1 MNLETHCQ
9 HTQGTCLMTW
19 ILIALGSVAGLI
31 ALVVIVGLLL
41 PQNHSASRTAR
52 FKQPPGAIWA
62 VITDHANEPSWRSD
76 ISKKERVEDRQGRA
90 AWCET
95 SKRGERMTFESIAL
109 DPPRKMVTRIADDN
123 LPFGGT
129 WTWDL
134 QPVPGDNAACTL
146 TITEDGEI
154 YNPVFRF
161 VARFIIG
168 YRGTMD
174 AYLKALSAKCGH
186 SPDFVE

>member
-1 MNLETHCQ
+1 MIWLYVILGSLAT
-9 HTQGTCLMTW
+9 
-19 ILIALGSVAGLI
+19 LIAF
-31 ALVVIVGLLL
+31 VVIVGLLL
-41 PQNHSASRTAR
+41 PQNHSSLRTAR
-52 FKQPPGAIWA
+52 FRQAPESIWA
-62 VITDHANEPSWRSD
+62 AITDHAGEAAWRTD
-76 ISKKERVEDRQGRA
+76 ITNKERLDDRHGHPV
-90 AWCET
+90 WCET
-95 SKRGERMTFESIAL
+95 SKRGERMSFETIAFE
-109 DPPRKMVTRIADDN
+109 PPRRMVTRIADDN

-129 WTWDL
+129 WTWDIK
-134 QPVPGDNAACTL
+134 PVPGDAGASTL

-174 AYLKALSAKCGH
+174 AYLKALSARCGH